1 MKESI
6 YDLASSLRKHK
17 SKKKLVNEKLK
28 SYSIQKNELNKI
40 IDNESTRLANAIKRK
55 RKKK

>member
-6 YDLASSLRKHK
+6 YDLDSSLRKHK
-17 SKKKLVNEKLK
+17 SKKKLVDEKLK

>member
-1 MKESI
+1 MYRVQIESRKEYNDS
-6 YDLASSLRKHK
+6 
-17 SKKKLVNEKLK
+17 K